1 MKTLLKSNKWCHYM
15 KYKVTVPF
23 SGYVRGYQT
32 YLVEAESEQEALD
45 DYWSGELIEDEI
57 VRDDRE
63 ISEPYI

>member
-1 MKTLLKSNKWCHYM
+1 M

-23 SGYVRGYQT
+23 AGYVRGYQT
-32 YLVEAESEQEALD
+32 YLVEAESEQEALN

-63 ISEPYI
+63 RDEPYI